1 MPLKMRKFEN
11 DLHAKSYCFEYP
23 VSKESETTTESISN
37 LYSSLVDEDKIL
49 VDENIVS
56 FK

>member
-1 MPLKMRKFEN
+1 MLLKVRKYQN
-11 DLHAKSYCFEYP
+11 DLQEKSSCFEYP

-49 VDENIVS
+49 PEEIIVS
-56 FK
+56 F